1 MIFCDM
7 DGVLTDFDGE
17 FERRFGM
24 PPHAIP
30 RPELW
35 EKVLAAKDYWYDL
48 PKTGGADQACRL
60 PQPFRLLH
68 SDRAARIRLRQSGKG
83 KAPLA
88 QKHYN
93 KEDGVICCLSK
104 DKQNFGARQD
114 ILIDDLPANIAR
126 WEQMG
131 GIGILHTS
139 ADETIRKLQELGYK

>member
-48 PKTGGADQACRL
+48 PKTGGADKLVGYLNRFQHRPL
-60 PQPFRLLH
+60 GTNGRHRHSSHFR
-68 SDRAARIRLRQSGKG
+68 R
-83 KAPLA
+83 
-88 QKHYN
+88 
-93 KEDGVICCLSK
+93 
-104 DKQNFGARQD
+104 
-114 ILIDDLPANIAR
+114 
-126 WEQMG
+126 
-131 GIGILHTS
+131 
-139 ADETIRKLQELGYK
+139 

>member
-30 RPELW
+30 RPELS
-35 EKVLAAKDYWYDL
+35 
-48 PKTGGADQACRL
+48 KTGGADKLVGYLNRFGFCILTGLPAYGYDKAEKEKRL
-60 PQPFRLLH
+60 WL
-68 SDRAARIRLRQSGKG
+68 K
-83 KAPLA
+83 
-88 QKHYN
+88 KHYN

>member
-48 PKTGGADQACRL
+48 PKT
-60 PQPFRLLH
+60 
-68 SDRAARIRLRQSGKG
+68 AAPTSSS
-83 KAPLA
+83 A
-88 QKHYN
+88 
-93 KEDGVICCLSK
+93 
-104 DKQNFGARQD
+104 
-114 ILIDDLPANIAR
+114 
-126 WEQMG
+126 
-131 GIGILHTS
+131 TS
-139 ADETIRKLQELGYK
+139 AVSASVS